1 MSDGL
6 LSYRQKDPTAS
17 HVRRKYKEL
26 QSRDAA
32 LYPDLRCRFSICL
45 GPSSV
50 TGNPKILAD
59 AVAACGLFT
68 GFGDIVGGGK
78 K

>member
-1 MSDGL
+1 MDYCSIGRRIL
-6 LSYRQKDPTAS
+6 RPLTSAASIRSFRVETRLSIMICG
-17 HVRRKYKEL
+17 V
-26 QSRDAA
+26 
-32 LYPDLRCRFSICL
+32 CL